1 MSVSRARPGVFCVAR
16 ARRRRVGQRDRYL
29 RGVIWVLEIVE
40 KKAQSNRTALFPGLC
55 RKSRL
60 PIMLQEST
68 KMAAPTHHNLA
79 HSQTTPNKLATFQK
93 WLQTIE
99 KPLQTPQEPRGA
111 SFLRWPFSE
120 ARRPC
125 PQKCTTSSTPP
136 STISRASPR
145 RSTSASATNWTAA
158 RSGPRPTAPRPLP
171 GKLPTASRVRTRTV
185 CSDRARRTRSST
197 RRTVRP
203 RVPQPAWTRRRRVR
217 VGSPHV

>member
-1 MSVSRARPGVFCVAR
+1 M
-16 ARRRRVGQRDRYL
+16 YL
-29 RGVIWVLEIVE
+29 RAVIWVLEILQ

-60 PIMLQEST
+60 PGMVPENTI
-68 KMAAPTHHNLA
+68 MAAPTHHNLA
-79 HSQTTPNKLATFQK
+79 PSQTTPNKLATFQK

-111 SFLRWPFSE
+111 SFLHWPCSE

-125 PQKCTTSSTPP
+125 PPRCTTSSTPP
-136 STISRASPR
+136 STISRASLT
-145 RSTSASATNWTAA
+145 RSTSASATSWTAA

-203 RVPQPAWTRRRRVR
+203 RVPQPTRTRRRRRRRVR
-217 VGSPHV
+217 IGHI

>member
-1 MSVSRARPGVFCVAR
+1 M
-16 ARRRRVGQRDRYL
+16 YL
-29 RGVIWVLEIVE
+29 REVIWVLEIVQ

-111 SFLRWPFSE
+111 YFWPLAFWQ
-120 ARRPC
+120 APRPC
-125 PQKCTTSSTPP
+125 PPRCTTSSTPP
-136 STISRASPR
+136 STTSRASPR
-145 RSTSASATNWTAA
+145 RSTSACGTSWTAP

-197 RRTVRP
+197 RRTARASVSKLI
-203 RVPQPAWTRRRRVR
+203 WTRRRRRVR

>member
-1 MSVSRARPGVFCVAR
+1 MSL
-16 ARRRRVGQRDRYL
+16 RV
-29 RGVIWVLEIVE
+29 VVWVLEIVQ

-68 KMAAPTHHNLA
+68 KMAAPTHHDFDFSNL
-79 HSQTTPNKLATFQK
+79 HPNDLPAYQK

-111 SFLRWPFSE
+111 SFVWPWPW
-120 ARRPC
+120 AAPRPC
-125 PQKCTTSSTPP
+125 RLRCTTSSTPP

-203 RVPQPAWTRRRRVR
+203 RVPQPTWTRRRRR
-217 VGSPHV
+217 RRLREGSPHV

>member
-1 MSVSRARPGVFCVAR
+1 MRLRAVVW
-16 ARRRRVGQRDRYL
+16 D
-29 RGVIWVLEIVE
+29 LEIVQ

-68 KMAAPTHHNLA
+68 KMAAPTHHILA
-79 HSQTTPNKLATFQK
+79 HLQTTPNKLATFQK

-111 SFLRWPFSE
+111 SFLHSVPLE

-125 PQKCTTSSTPP
+125 LPRCTTSSTPP
-136 STISRASPR
+136 STISRANLT
-145 RSTSASATNWTAA
+145 RSTSACGTSWTAA
-158 RSGPRPTAPRPLP
+158 RSRPRPTAPRPLP

-197 RRTVRP
+197 RRTARASVSKLI
-203 RVPQPAWTRRRRVR
+203 WTRRRRRVR